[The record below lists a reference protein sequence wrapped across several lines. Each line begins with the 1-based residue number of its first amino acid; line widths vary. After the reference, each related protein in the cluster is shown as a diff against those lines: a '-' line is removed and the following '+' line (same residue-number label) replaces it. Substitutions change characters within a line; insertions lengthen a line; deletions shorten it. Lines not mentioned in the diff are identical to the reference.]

1 MSSSTGDCGYTH
13 GPGTHESIRIAH
25 LRECVEPLALPPDL
39 HIDICPQCR
48 KAAPHGT
55 RVITT
60 PSEHDRILREVTRC
74 PLYYLNTATGG
85 LCSRATAS
93 VNRPATV
100 EGLLISG
107 ASTTPPYG
115 LHLYRVPDRIRGIDD
130 IAVVVRTTS
139 SSEVTARR
147 RASIQASA
155 QRHAEHFRRHPPPPP
170 RLCREIQ
177 SGPQAGVPIASDSPC
192 NLGNQRVDYS
202 NPRR

>member
-1 MSSSTGDCGYTH
+1 MSTSSGDCGYTH

-25 LRECVEPLALPPDL
+25 LRECVEPLAPPPDL

-60 PSEHDRILREVTRC
+60 PSERDRILREVIRC
-74 PLYYLNTATGG
+74 PLYYRNTETGG
-85 LCSRATAS
+85 LCG
-93 VNRPATV
+93 ATV
-100 EGLLISG
+100 HRPTSTGELLSSGL
-107 ASTTPPYG
+107 STTPPHG
-115 LHLYRVPDRIRGIDD
+115 LHRYRIPDRIRGIED

-139 SSEVTARR
+139 ASEVTARR

-155 QRHAEHFRRHPPPPP
+155 RRHAEHFRNHPPPRP
-170 RLCREIQ
+170 CREVRQ
-177 SGPQAGVPIASDSPC
+177 GPQPGVPIAPDSPC

>member
-1 MSSSTGDCGYTH
+1 MSTSVGDCGYTH

-74 PLYYLNTATGG
+74 PLYYRNQDTGG
-85 LCSRATAS
+85 LCGGTSAAVHRPIS
-93 VNRPATV
+93 VG
-100 EGLLISG
+100 GLLSSG
-107 ASTTPPYG
+107 KTSTPPHG
-115 LHLYRVPDRIRGIDD
+115 VHRYRIPDRIRGIED

-139 SSEVTARR
+139 ASEVTARR
-147 RASIQASA
+147 RANIQASA
-155 QRHAEHFRRHPPPPP
+155 RRHAEHFRAQIPP
-170 RLCREIQ
+170 RPCREIQ
-177 SGPQAGVPIASDSPC
+177 SRPQAGVPIAPDSPC